1 MKLSVIAQ
9 NGVQHVVL
17 SVDAFSVRC
26 HCLKKF
32 WIVKPVSAHEHFT

>member
-17 SVDAFSVRC
+17 SVDAFSVRG